1 MNETEMDRLERKER
15 EFNLNRIREQD
26 EKRQAK
32 IANYGHI
39 TPEKAKH
46 RGNSHLKTQY
56 QTPNIISDCERINR
70 KCPDCGNW
78 FIVPMQLCDL
88 KPKLRSKC
96 EQKKKRM
103 VNE

>member
-1 MNETEMDRLERKER
+1 MRFWCQKCGDPFEVKQINALYLSGLKYCDKC
-15 EFNLNRIREQD
+15 
-26 EKRQAK
+26 K
-32 IANYGHI
+32 
-39 TPEKAKH
+39 KAKH